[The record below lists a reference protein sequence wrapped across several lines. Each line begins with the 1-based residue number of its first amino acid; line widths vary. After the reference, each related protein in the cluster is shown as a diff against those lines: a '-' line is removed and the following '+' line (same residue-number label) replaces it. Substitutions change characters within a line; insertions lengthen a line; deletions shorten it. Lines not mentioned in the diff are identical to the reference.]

1 MRIPRRHL
9 DKFAREIANQCL
21 SSRADR
27 INRGIF
33 FQNYASTGSGDAS
46 TAAMF
51 NKTYA
56 SIDDLSSLLYSPVS
70 LRFHIGDPDIPNVL
84 NEAKGRA
91 AAARIRQFCRQ
102 TKIDR
107 LLIPQ
112 AVTSGLVKGMG
123 LLKLT
128 WKKGGHHC
136 SFVPPEDFGVLRE
149 NHTDLDEDMEAFTH
163 SMQITPY
170 QFNRLVAGRP
180 DEEELKK
187 KIKRHVREAT
197 GAAGQTQGAALSVV
211 VGGLYP
217 FKSAQYAAGQAQPR
231 GVVDWMAQPR
241 PSLDPAVEQK
251 LIDMEEVWVWDD
263 EREDWAT
270 FQIIGDDMLIMGKY
284 MTASAMSYSSL
295 NRVTSPEL
303 QGKHPFLTFTP
314 NPVENYF
321 WGMSEVAKL
330 VLLQEAINARITGTN
345 KLLRRQEDPPLQF
358 RGANGVNQSIV
369 SKYKKPGGYF
379 SDSNPQASV
388 APEKVEIPNDLWAS
402 LHEYERMF
410 DELMGLPPMMKGGGQ
425 PGVRSHA
432 HFEGLVRM
440 FSPRFKDRALLT
452 EGDVEALGAL
462 MLDLAKAHSPRKMI
476 AWVPQAQAGVQV
488 TKIAKEEAEAM
499 IPPAPGQVPVVFSFA
514 DLPDDLTLTVDAHS
528 SSPAFSAEAKD
539 LAFNLLKA
547 GAMDAS
553 TLVEHVDAPDPD
565 ELQAGIARRE
575 AAQAAA
581 AQEDRTIRLATHS
594 KK

>member
-1 MRIPRRHL
+1 MRIPRKNL

-27 INRGIF
+27 INRGVF
-33 FQNYASTGSGDAS
+33 FQNYASCGSADPS

-56 SIDDLSSLLYSPVS
+56 SIDDLSSLLFSPVS

-91 AAARIRQFCRQ
+91 AASYIRQQCRRC
-102 TKIDR
+102 DADS
-107 LLIPQ
+107 LIPQ
-112 AVTSGLVKGMG
+112 AVESGLVKGKG
-123 LLKLT
+123 ILKGQ
-128 WKKGGHHC
+128 WKDETFHF

-149 NHTDLDEDMEAFTH
+149 NHGKLDEDMEAFTH

-197 GAAGQTQGAALSVV
+197 GARGQSEGAAMSVV

-217 FKSAQYAAGQAQPR
+217 YKSAQYSTGQAQPR
-231 GVVDWMAQPR
+231 GIVDWMAQPK
-241 PSLDPAVEQK
+241 PSLDPAVEQQT
-251 LIDMEEVWVWDD
+251 IDMEEVWVWDD
-263 EREDWAT
+263 ARDDWAT
-270 FQIIGDDMLIMGKY
+270 FQIIGDELLIMGKY
-284 MTASAMSYSSL
+284 QIASALSYSAVT
-295 NRVTSPEL
+295 RVTAPEL
-303 QGKHPFLTFTP
+303 QGRHPFLTFTP
-314 NPVENYF
+314 NPVPGYF

-330 VLLQEAINARITGTN
+330 VLLQEAINSRISGTN
-345 KLLRRQEDPPLQF
+345 KLLRRQEDPPLGF
-358 RGANGVNQSIV
+358 RGANGVTQAIV
-369 SKYKKPGGYF
+369 SKYKKPGGWF
-379 SDSNPQASV
+379 TDSNPNARV
-388 APEKVEIPNDLWAS
+388 EPEKVEIPADLWTS

-452 EGDVEALGAL
+452 ERDVESVGSL
-462 MLDLAKAHSPRKMI
+462 MLDLGKAHVGKKLI
-476 AWVPQAQAGVQV
+476 AWVTKDQAGGQEDEVKSM
-488 TKIAKEEAEAM
+488 T
-499 IPPAPGQVPVVFSFA
+499 PPAPGQVPVFFRLA

-528 SSPAFSAEAKD
+528 SSPAFSTEAKQ
-539 LAFNLLKA
+539 LAFDLLKA
-547 GAMDAS
+547 GAMDPA

-565 ELQAGIARRE
+565 ELQAGIARRQ

-581 AQEDRTIRLATHS
+581 AQEETKIRLATHS